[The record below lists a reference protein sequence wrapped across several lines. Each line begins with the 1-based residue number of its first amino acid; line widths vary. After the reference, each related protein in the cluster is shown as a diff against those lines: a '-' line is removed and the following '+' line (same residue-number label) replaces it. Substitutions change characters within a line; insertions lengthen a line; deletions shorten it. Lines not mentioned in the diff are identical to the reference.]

1 MMAGLCM
8 DARTS
13 EKEQQRRARQR
24 AFSIQEFSKAYGI
37 GRTKIYEELNSG
49 RLRGR
54 KIGRRTLIA
63 ELDAEDWLRRLPT
76 VSEAPT

>member
-1 MMAGLCM
+1 MMAGSSM

-13 EKEQQRRARQR
+13 EKEQR

-63 ELDAEDWLRRLPT
+63 KLDAEDWLQRLPT
-76 VSEAPT
+76 VSEASA